1 MNTLHNDDWDEDNP
15 IIDVTLDGTPCRE
28 YVAHLVYLD
37 PPTISLSSRIVLGGY
52 VLSRETDGM
61 PMTLTEA
68 RQLHTAMGAA
78 IAQMER
84 LTTLPLD

>member
-1 MNTLHNDDWDEDNP
+1 
-15 IIDVTLDGTPCRE
+15 
-28 YVAHLVYLD
+28 LD

-68 RQLHTAMGAA
+68 RQLHTAMGDA